1 MQSIRRFFPRQYLV
15 PTALLVVTSFGALF
29 SLLYYL
35 TSVQDRLDTE
45 RDRQTISSAMQSLV
59 EFAVHDLQDY
69 AVWDDAFRALVL
81 SFDPAWADDNIG
93 VYLGQR
99 QGYTHLFII
108 ENGTSTIYSYDD
120 GSPTAQPMDAFA
132 TVGEALRA
140 GVEAAGTAEYAGNT
154 AVGAFT
160 SQGENLFVYAAA
172 DLTPLSPGLAGPDG
186 LRRTMVIARPID
198 GALVD
203 GLSSRYR
210 TGALRLLTD
219 SGTVAGEETVILKS
233 VTDEPVG
240 GVVWAPDNPGTAL
253 MHQILP
259 GLMLI
264 ALISFF
270 AAGVILN
277 RARLSNEA
285 LHSSR
290 ANIRFLAYH
299 DALTGLANRSRFL
312 AQLRHGDR
320 RPDQY
325 LLYMDLDGFKEANDV
340 YGHATGDDLLVEAG
354 RRIQRSTPPGSTVAR
369 TGGDEFAVLLPGGA
383 PDEPQRTAD
392 RVLAAFEPPF
402 HVSSYSVNIGVTI
415 GVARREARLEAEEVM
430 RRADVAMYAAK
441 SRGKRGWLAYE
452 PQQDEANLVRHAMEG
467 ALREAMARDEIE
479 VAFQP
484 IVNAST
490 GRIEMVE
497 ALARW
502 EHPETGAVAPD
513 HFIRVAEQSGLI
525 NELGLRVIAKA
536 CHRARDWDIGLS
548 VNLSPVQ
555 FWDRNL
561 VGSIIDVLDEARFP
575 TGRLDFEITEKHLLR
590 RPEEAERILGEF
602 RARGIRI
609 SLDDFGTGFS
619 SIGYLQRLSLDRIKI
634 DRSFVASAELGG
646 KPYRLAAA
654 IVELGR
660 ALDLPVT
667 AEGVENENQAELMRR
682 IGCASLQGWL
692 FGHALSA
699 QEVETR
705 LGMARTDTVTA
716 GAKAGL

>member
-15 PTALLVVTSFGALF
+15 PTGLLVVTSFAALF

-35 TSVQDRLDTE
+35 TNAQDRLDTE
-45 RDRQTISSAMQSLV
+45 RDRQTIASAMQSLV

-81 SFDPAWADDNIG
+81 SFDPGWADANIG

-108 ENGTSTIYSYDD
+108 ENGTSTLYSYDD

-132 TVGEALRA
+132 TVGAALHA
-140 GVEAAGTAEYAGNT
+140 GVDAAGTADFAGRT
-154 AVGAFT
+154 AVGSFT
-160 SQGENLFVYAAA
+160 SQDGSLFVYAAA
-172 DLTPLSPGLAGPDG
+172 DLAPLTPGLAGPAG

-198 GALVD
+198 GALLD
-203 GLSSRYR
+203 GLSGRYS

-219 SGTVAGEETVILKS
+219 GGTAPGEETVIMRGLS
-233 VTDEPVG
+233 EEAVG
-240 GVVWAPDNPGTAL
+240 GVAWTPDRPGTAL
-253 MHQILP
+253 MHQIMP

-270 AAGVILN
+270 AAGMILN

-299 DALTGLANRSRFL
+299 DALTGLANRGRFL

-354 RRIQRSTPPGSTVAR
+354 RRIQRSTPAGSAVAR

-383 PDEPQRTAD
+383 PDEPQRSAD
-392 RVLAAFEPPF
+392 TILAAFEPPF

-467 ALREAMARDEIE
+467 ALRHAVARDEIE

-484 IVNAST
+484 IVNAIT

-502 EHPETGAVAPD
+502 EHPETGSVAPD

-525 NELGLRVIAKA
+525 NELGRRVMAKA
-536 CHRARDWDIGLS
+536 CRRARDWDIGLS

-561 VGSIIDVLDEARFP
+561 VGSIVEALEEAQFP
-575 TGRLDFEITEKHLLR
+575 ARRLDLEITEKHLLR

-602 RARGIRI
+602 RSRGISI
-609 SLDDFGTGFS
+609 SLDDFGTGFT
-619 SIGYLQRLSLDRIKI
+619 SIGYLQRLSLDRIKM
-634 DRSFVASAELGG
+634 DRSFVAAAELGG

-660 ALDLPVT
+660 ALELPVT
-667 AEGVENENQAELMRR
+667 AEGVENENQAQLMRR
-682 IGCASLQGWL
+682 IGCANLQGWL

-699 QEVETR
+699 PEVEAR
-705 LGMARTDTVTA
+705 LGVACPAAMAAGGTVS
-716 GAKAGL
+716 L